1 MARGGGNMSIS
12 YNPLWH
18 LLVEKK
24 MKKGDLRT
32 LVGMSNS
39 TLAKLGKDEPVTLEI
54 LEKISVALN
63 CRIEDIVEFVKDEQ

>member
-1 MARGGGNMSIS
+1 MSIS

-18 LLVEKK
+18 LLVDKK

-39 TLAKLGKDEPVTLEI
+39 TLAKLGKNEPVSMDV
-54 LEKISVALN
+54 LEKICAKLN
-63 CRIEDIVEFVKDEQ
+63 CRIEDIVEFIID

>member
-1 MARGGGNMSIS
+1 MSIS

-18 LLVEKK
+18 LLVEKN

-39 TLAKLGKDEPVTLEI
+39 TLAKLGKNEPVTLEI
-54 LEKISVALN
+54 LEKISIALD
-63 CRIEDIVEFVKDEQ
+63 CRIEDILEFIKD

>member
-1 MARGGGNMSIS
+1 MSIS

-18 LLVEKK
+18 LLVEKN

-39 TLAKLGKDEPVTLEI
+39 TLAKLGKNEPVTLEI
-54 LEKISVALN
+54 LEKITIALD
-63 CRIEDIVEFVKDEQ
+63 CRVEDILEFVKD

>member
-1 MARGGGNMSIS
+1 MSIS
-12 YNPLWH
+12 YKPLWH

-24 MKKGDLRT
+24 MKKLELRD

-39 TLAKLGKDEPVTLEI
+39 TLARLGKDEPVTLEV

-63 CRIEDIVEFVKDEQ
+63 CRIEDIVEFVKD

>member
-1 MARGGGNMSIS
+1 MSIS

-24 MKKGDLRT
+24 MKKGELRL

-39 TLAKLGKDEPVTLEI
+39 TLAKLGKDEPVTLEV
-54 LEKISVALN
+54 LEKICVAMD
-63 CRIEDIVEFVKDEQ
+63 CRIEDVLEFVKD

>member
-1 MARGGGNMSIS
+1 MSVS

-24 MKKGDLRT
+24 MKKGDLRV

-39 TLAKLGKDEPVTLEI
+39 TLAKLGKNEPVTLEI
-54 LEKISVALN
+54 LEKISIALD
-63 CRIEDIVEFVKDEQ
+63 CRIEDIVEFVKG

>member
-1 MARGGGNMSIS
+1 MSIS
-12 YNPLWH
+12 YKPLWH

-24 MKKGDLRT
+24 MKKLELRD

-39 TLAKLGKDEPVTLEI
+39 TLARLGKDEPVTLEV

>member
-1 MARGGGNMSIS
+1 MSIS

>member
-1 MARGGGNMSIS
+1 MSIS

-18 LLVEKK
+18 LLVEKN

-39 TLAKLGKDEPVTLEI
+39 TLAKLGKNEPVTLEI
-54 LEKISVALN
+54 LEKISIALD
-63 CRIEDIVEFVKDEQ
+63 CRVEDILEFVKD

>member
-1 MARGGGNMSIS
+1 MSIS

-18 LLVEKK
+18 LLVDKN

-39 TLAKLGKDEPVTLEI
+39 TLAKLGKNESVSMDV
-54 LEKISVALN
+54 LEKICAKLG
-63 CRIEDIVEFVKDEQ
+63 CRIEDIVEFIID

>member
-1 MARGGGNMSIS
+1 MSIS

-24 MKKGDLRT
+24 MKKGELRL

-39 TLAKLGKDEPVTLEI
+39 TLAKLGKDEPVTLED
-54 LEKISVALN
+54 LEKICVALD
-63 CRIEDIVEFVKDEQ
+63 CRIEDVLEFVKD